1 MFGFISF
8 GKKAKR
14 RATVTFLHCLFF
26 KKEKK
31 KLKKI
36 QYRIE
41 ISINKAL
48 EFSV

>member
-1 MFGFISF
+1 MFDFISF
-8 GKKAKR
+8 GKKTKR

-31 KLKKI
+31 TKKT

-41 ISINKAL
+41 MSINKAL